1 MIGNT
6 SYARCLRAR
15 ALQTSAIVLALT
27 IGRPA
32 FAQCAPDPTPANGTV
47 TCSGIDPNGLTV
59 TTYGTTVVV
68 PAGATVLGTTTPAV
82 AVRLPSDVYGGP
94 VTLTV
99 AGRID
104 GGTQPGVS
112 ALWQRAASGTGY
124 SPTLLVLTVA
134 AGGQIGG
141 VNAVNIGQAANSI
154 GNTASAIIDNA
165 GTLTGSSGIALL
177 ASAPNYIGFQ
187 SITNRA
193 TGTIGAISGPVGT
206 ISNAGTIDGG
216 ARSAVDAGT
225 GTSGLYGD
233 LTNTGSIVS
242 TSSAATL
249 ANVAGRSLSNSG
261 TIANRGTGAAI
272 AGESLAVTNAV
283 LGKITSAGA
292 TAIRANTY
300 LSLLNAGTITG
311 NIVTAAAP
319 SYTTGSTIDSTAGT
333 INGSVTFGAGD
344 DTLIADFD
352 GTRPITGITGAID
365 GGAGSDTL
373 RLRFAADATLK
384 SAIAVPVNF
393 ERLIL
398 APAAKVTTTLAA
410 GFSTPAL
417 LLIGGTGTVINQT
430 TLTGTT
436 KAVTLWGFGGP
447 QDYPSFVN
455 AGTIRTTAGTASVF
469 AVDLGA
475 TAARFENSGTISA
488 TGAGLVSY
496 IQGSVLNSGTITAAG
511 TGVSLFSS
519 TFTNSGT
526 IRSTGGIGLV
536 LTGSSGANQTN
547 SGRIEGATIGA
558 QISSSLVN
566 TGTITSPDTGVSLD
580 YYGTLA
586 NRAGG
591 IVTGGRFAISAP
603 TTLFGATVANA
614 GTINGDV
621 RLPGSGIAG
630 DTYNGNRY
638 FALPGGVLNGNLT
651 LANGT
656 TLITDIVNTGPG
668 AFAGITGTVTGAG
681 AALRYRVRTAASAT
695 LGLPASFASV
705 AYDLSD
711 KGALTL
717 TGGSAPSLSLAGTG
731 SVDLNATITA
741 TAGQPAISVV
751 SALIAPGEAYP
762 LTSALAITS
771 RGALTLTH
779 SNSNLYPYAAVSL
792 GSGDSFT
799 NVGTITVTDTATT
812 VYSRINAIAGGAS
825 VVNSGTIRLG
835 GAAGVSAAKTFTNSG
850 SIVQA
855 EGTPAS
861 VGVVNVGSLVNS
873 GTLDVAGNAV
883 LVSYT
888 TASITNSGRIASSGA
903 TAIATDPNGYASSLA
918 ITNLAGGTIAG
929 GAGKSAIQLSGGGIV
944 NAGTIT
950 GSVDLSYSPYG
961 GQSYASG
968 FYSAN
973 GGTLAGNLTFGSGS
987 DTLVALNDITGVS
1000 GTIDGGAGTD
1010 LFIHA
1015 RTTTGNVTLGLPG
1028 LINFELQGVRA
1039 LGADTIVTASAATPI
1054 GSDLYLSGDGS
1065 IVSTA
1070 TVNGAIRVGSFGYVP
1085 GNADL
1090 DASLLL
1096 AAFGNQ
1102 GSIRGGFVGS
1112 TRSFTNAGTIG
1123 STNLKANAVALNGAT
1138 DLTFANTGQISN
1150 ADSSVAV
1157 SLAGYTGS
1165 IIASNSGII
1174 AGGLSA
1180 TIGNAY
1186 YGYYG
1191 YYYVD
1196 PNAVATPL
1204 AISLTNSGTISS
1216 ASQAVSLNLNISEG
1230 VGGTISLTN
1239 SGVIDAT
1246 SVGATGAS
1254 LSSSYH
1260 AYRAGPA
1267 TMTVT
1272 NSGTI
1277 RANGGGVEQVYDYGN
1292 GSTYRY
1298 TQVATALSLGAD
1310 NGTLTVNNAASGVI
1324 EATGPRSVALL
1335 SYGPGLSLTNAGTI
1349 RGGMGTTLTDID
1361 TLANWNGSTYLAGA
1375 IQTVGDTDDRIVNTG
1390 TIIGSIALGGGND
1403 TIENRGTIQGNV
1415 FLGAGDDTFL
1425 QQASVSLI
1433 GTVDGGA
1440 GTDSLIVDATSGGTI
1455 NANQFVN
1462 FERFSQIGT
1471 GNVAYS
1477 GAFTFNTIGVMG
1489 GDITVNAGQTLGSAG
1504 PVTIT
1509 GSDANETVTNNGTI
1523 TGSIDMAGGNDRVV
1537 NTGTIR
1543 GAVALGSG
1551 DDTFVEGV
1559 GSSVVGG
1566 VDGGAGTDLYTVM
1579 LAGDRSGIGQRTG
1592 FEQLAVAGTGTL
1604 TLALDQNF
1612 ASVALAGT
1620 GLNLA
1625 LGGFRVGAVTGSD
1638 AAETLAVDGDVA
1650 SVALSG
1656 GDDQLS
1662 LGTTRAAGRYD
1673 GGTGNDLLRFTATA
1687 PVTLGGSA
1695 TGFERVLLAG
1705 NALTVT
1711 GTLGAA
1717 GAPLAFGDGDQQLVL
1732 ASGGTLAGVIDL
1744 GAGNDSFRWAAGGIL
1759 NGSVAGGAGNDTA
1772 TIELAG
1778 DRTLAATTLTGF
1790 ETLATEGTGTL
1801 SIPDSQSYALISANT
1816 DLAVLAGGSLT
1827 ATQIQFGAGNNRLT
1841 IAGQFAGSVDGG
1853 AGSDTIAVSGG
1864 SASAPV
1870 AFGTIANVESF
1881 GMSAGYATIAGS
1893 AALGSVDLTGG
1904 RLVGLAG
1911 STIGASSII
1920 VRQGATFGS
1929 AGTVNGTITVAG
1941 TLSPGASPGTLT
1953 VNGNVALQG
1962 GSISLFEL
1970 TSGVSDKLVVNGAV
1984 SIASGATLQIV
1995 PIGTLRPGASYDLIT
2010 ATGGISGAF
2019 TTVLKPA
2026 DVFGILVQ
2034 RADRIQLL
2042 GQFLGDVSFS
2052 PQVTRSIAY
2061 ANAQLVA
2068 LPATSPLFAAVPAL
2082 LTSSGASNPIA
2093 FAQITPEAYA
2103 SATQIG
2109 VDNALM
2115 LSGAARGAGFA
2126 ASGDTPHAYTFAQ
2139 VLGGWHQLGD
2149 DPVAGTAATRGNSYG
2164 FLGGLGFGDATWSVG
2179 AFGGYLN
2186 DRQQIDALGAR
2197 TKSDGVVAGVHGRY
2211 RSGGLGA
2218 TASILYDG
2226 GDARTERALPA
2237 AMSATG
2243 RYGLHSWVGDVS
2255 LSYGVELPA
2264 GWALRPHV
2272 GVTYVRTSRAGVV
2285 EASNSA
2291 FALTVARD
2299 HHIAGFADGGV
2310 FFGRSETS
2318 NAPFRPFVSFGA
2330 RYQIRRQSTAAVAGY
2345 SGGTLALEAVGA
2357 PRARWVGTA
2366 AAGIGYRLPSGLDL
2380 FASAASRTG
2389 RDDHDQSATAGV
2401 RLRF

>member
-1 MIGNT
+1 MIGTT
-6 SYARCLRAR
+6 SSAKRLRAR

-32 FAQCAPDPTPANGTV
+32 FAQCAPEPTPANGTV
-47 TCSGIDPNGLTV
+47 SCSGIDPNGLTV

-112 ALWQRAASGTGY
+112 ALWQRAASGTGF

-134 AGGQIGG
+134 AGGQVGG
-141 VNAVNIGQAANSI
+141 VNAVNIGQAANST

-177 ASAPNYIGFQ
+177 ASAPNFIGFQ

-216 ARSAVDAGT
+216 ARSAVDPGT

-249 ANVAGRSLSNSG
+249 ANLAGRSLSNSG

-272 AGESLAVTNAV
+272 TGESLAITNAV
-283 LGKITSAGA
+283 GGRISSAGT

-319 SYTTGSTIDSTAGT
+319 SYATGSTIDSTAGA
-333 INGSVTFGAGD
+333 ISGGVTFGAGD
-344 DTLIADFD
+344 DTLIANFD

-365 GGAGSDTL
+365 GGAGTDTL

-384 SAIAVPVNF
+384 SAIAVPANF

-410 GFSTPAL
+410 GFSAPAP
-417 LLIGGTGTVINQT
+417 LLIGGNGTVINQT

-436 KAVTLWGFGGP
+436 QAVMLSGLGVP

-469 AVDLGA
+469 AVDLGSI
-475 TAARFENSGTISA
+475 AARFENSGTISA
-488 TGAGLVSY
+488 SGAGLVSF
-496 IQGSVLNSGTITAAG
+496 IQGSVVNSGTITAAG
-511 TGVSLFSS
+511 TGVSLFGSN
-519 TFTNSGT
+519 FTNSGT

-536 LTGSSGANQTN
+536 LTGSSGGNQTN

-558 QISSSLVN
+558 QLSTSLIN
-566 TGTITSPDTGVSLD
+566 TGTITSSDTGVSLS
-580 YYGTLA
+580 YYGVLD

-591 IVTGGRFAISAP
+591 VVTGGRAAISAL

-638 FALPGGVLNGNLT
+638 FALPGGMLNGNLT
-651 LANGT
+651 LASSN

-695 LGLPASFASV
+695 LGLPAGFASV
-705 AYDLSD
+705 GYDLSD

-717 TGGSAPSLSLAGTG
+717 TGGSAASLSLAGTG

-741 TAGQPAISVV
+741 TGSQPAIAVTSV
-751 SALIAPGEAYP
+751 LTAPGEAYP

-771 RGALTLTH
+771 RGALSLTH

-792 GSGDSFT
+792 GSGDSFI
-799 NVGTITVTDTATT
+799 NAGTITVTDTATT

-825 VVNSGTIRLG
+825 VVNSGTISLG
-835 GAAGVSAAKTFTNSG
+835 GAAGVSAAKTFTNGG
-850 SIVQA
+850 SIVQIA
-855 EGTPAS
+855 GTPAS

-873 GTLDVAGNAV
+873 GTIDVAGNAV

-888 TASITNSGRIASSGA
+888 SASITNSGRIASSGT
-903 TAIATDPNGYASSLA
+903 TAIATDPNGYVSSLA

-929 GAGKSAIQLSGGGIV
+929 GAGKSAIQLSGGAIA

-961 GQSYASG
+961 GPSYASG
-968 FYSAN
+968 FYLAN

-987 DTLVALNDITGVS
+987 DTLIALNDITGVS

-1015 RTTTGNVTLGLPG
+1015 RNTTGNVTLGLPG
-1028 LINFELQGVRA
+1028 IVNFELQGVRA
-1039 LGADTIVTASAATPI
+1039 LGADTIVTASAATPVA
-1054 GSDLYLSGDGS
+1054 SDLYLSGDGS
-1065 IVSTA
+1065 IVNTA
-1070 TVNGAIRVGSFGYVP
+1070 SVNGAVRVGSFGYVP
-1085 GNADL
+1085 GNADP

-1096 AAFGNQ
+1096 AAFTNQ
-1102 GSIRGGFVGS
+1102 GSIRDGFVGA
-1112 TRSFTNAGTIG
+1112 TRSFSNAGTIG
-1123 STNLKANAVALNGAT
+1123 SATLRNAAVALGSDST
-1138 DLTFANTGQISN
+1138 GLTFANTGQIAN
-1150 ADSSVAV
+1150 GDGTVAV
-1157 SLAGYTGS
+1157 SLASYSGAVT
-1165 IIASNSGII
+1165 ASNSGTIT
-1174 AGGLSA
+1174 GGLSA
-1180 TIGNAY
+1180 TSGGTY
-1186 YGYYG
+1186 YT
-1191 YYYVD
+1191 D
-1196 PNAVATPL
+1196 PRAVSAPL
-1204 AISLTNSGTISS
+1204 AASLTNSGNIGSL
-1216 ASQAVSLNLNISEG
+1216 SQAVSLNLNDVQG
-1230 VGGTISLTN
+1230 VGGTISLAN
-1239 SGVIDAT
+1239 SGTIEAT
-1246 SVGATGAS
+1246 GVAGTGAS
-1254 LSSSYH
+1254 LYSYNPYSYYYG
-1260 AYRAGPA
+1260 AQAGPTA
-1267 TMTVT
+1267 IAVS

-1277 RANGGGVEQVYDYGN
+1277 RANGGGVEYAYDYGN
-1292 GSTYRY
+1292 GDTYRY
-1298 TQVATALSLGAD
+1298 TQIATGLSLTTAT
-1310 NGTLTVNNAASGVI
+1310 GTLNVANAAGGVI
-1324 EATGPRSVALL
+1324 EATGARSVALI

-1349 RGGMGTTLTDID
+1349 RGGAGTTVAQDDSLVNSI
-1361 TLANWNGSTYLAGA
+1361 GSTYLAGA
-1375 IQTVGDTDDRIVNTG
+1375 IQTVGDADDRIVNTG

-1425 QQASVSLI
+1425 QQASASLI

-1440 GTDSLIVDATSGGTI
+1440 GTDSLIVDATGGGTI

-1462 FERFSQIGT
+1462 FERFSQIGA
-1471 GNVAYS
+1471 GNVTFS
-1477 GAFTFNTIGVMG
+1477 GAFSFNTIAVMG

-1523 TGSIDMAGGNDRVV
+1523 AGSIDTAGGNDRVV
-1537 NTGTIR
+1537 NNGTIR
-1543 GAVALGSG
+1543 GAVTLGSG

-1559 GSSVVGG
+1559 GSRVVGG

-1612 ASVALAGT
+1612 ASIALAGT

-1638 AAETLAVDGDVA
+1638 AAEALAVDGDVA
-1650 SVALSG
+1650 SVALGG

-1673 GGTGNDLLRFTATA
+1673 GGTGNDLLRFTAMG
-1687 PVTLGGSA
+1687 PVTLSGSA
-1695 TGFERVLLAG
+1695 TGFERVLLTG

-1732 ASGGTLAGVIDL
+1732 ASGGTIAGVIDL

-1759 NGSVAGGAGNDTA
+1759 NGSVAGGAGNDSA

-1778 DRTLAATTLTGF
+1778 DRTLAASTLTGF

-1827 ATQIQFGAGNNRLT
+1827 VAQLQFGAGNNRLS

-1853 AGSDTIAVSGG
+1853 AGNDTIAVSGG
-1864 SASAPV
+1864 SANAPV

-1893 AALGSVDLTGG
+1893 AALGSVDLSGG

-1911 STIGASSII
+1911 STIGASSIT

-1929 AGTVNGTITVAG
+1929 AGTVNGNITVAG
-1941 TLSPGASPGTLT
+1941 TLSPGASPGTMT

-1962 GSISLFEL
+1962 GSIALFEL

-2010 ATGGISGAF
+2010 TTGGISGSF

-2026 DVFGILVQ
+2026 DLFGVLVQ

-2042 GQFLGDVSFS
+2042 GQFLGDASFS
-2052 PQVTRSIAY
+2052 PQVARSIAY

-2109 VDNALM
+2109 VDNALT
-2115 LSGAARGAGFA
+2115 LTGAARGAGFA

-2149 DPVAGTAATRGNSYG
+2149 GPAAGTAATRGNSYG

-2211 RSGGLGA
+2211 RSGALGV

-2243 RYGLHSWVGDVS
+2243 RYGLRSWVGDVS

-2264 GWALRPHV
+2264 SWALRPHV
-2272 GVTYVRTSRAGVV
+2272 GVTYVRTARGGVV

-2299 HHIAGFADGGV
+2299 RHVAGFADAGV
-2310 FFGRSETS
+2310 FFGRSDTS
-2318 NAPFRPFVSFGA
+2318 AARFRPFVSLGA
-2330 RYQIRRQSTAAVAGY
+2330 RYQIEGQSTAAVAGY

-2366 AAGIGYRLPSGLDL
+2366 TAGIGYRLPSGLDL
-2380 FASAASRTG
+2380 FVSAASQTG
-2389 RDDHDQSATAGV
+2389 RDDHDQSATAGI

>member
-1 MIGNT
+1 M
-6 SYARCLRAR
+6 
-15 ALQTSAIVLALT
+15 LALT

-47 TCSGIDPNGLTV
+47 TCSGTDPNGLTV

-68 PAGATVLGTTTPAV
+68 PTGATVLGTTTPAV
-82 AVRLPSDVYGGP
+82 AVRLPSDVYGGA
-94 VTLTV
+94 VTLAV

-141 VNAVNIGQAANSI
+141 VNAVNIGQAVDST

-177 ASAPNYIGFQ
+177 ASAPNFIGFQ

-216 ARSAVDAGT
+216 ARSAVDSGT

-249 ANVAGRSLSNSG
+249 ANISGRSLSNSG

-272 AGESLAVTNAV
+272 AGESLAITNVVT
-283 LGKITSAGA
+283 GKISSAGA

-311 NIVTAAAP
+311 NIATAAAP

-344 DTLIADFD
+344 DTLFADFD
-352 GTRPITGITGAID
+352 GTRSVTGITGAID
-365 GGAGSDTL
+365 GGAGTDTF
-373 RLRFAADATLK
+373 RLRFAADETLK
-384 SAIAVPVNF
+384 SGIAVPANF

-417 LLIGGTGTVINQT
+417 LLIGGTGTVVNQS

-436 KAVTLWGFGGP
+436 KAVMLWGFGGP

-455 AGTIRTTAGTASVF
+455 AGTIRTTAGTMSVF
-469 AVDLGA
+469 AVDLGS

-488 TGAGLVSY
+488 TGAGLVGY

-519 TFTNSGT
+519 AFTNSGT

-536 LTGSSGANQTN
+536 LTGFSGANQTN

-603 TTLFGATVANA
+603 TMLFGATIANA

-621 RLPGSGIAG
+621 RLPGSGVAG
-630 DTYNGNRY
+630 ETYNGNRY
-638 FALPGGVLNGNLT
+638 FALPGGVLHGNLT

-668 AFAGITGTVTGAG
+668 AFAGITGTVTGGG

-695 LGLPASFASV
+695 LGLPAGFASV
-705 AYDLSD
+705 GYDLSD
-711 KGALTL
+711 TGALTL

-731 SVDLNATITA
+731 SVDLNATISA

-762 LTSALAITS
+762 LTNALSITS

-792 GSGDSFT
+792 GYGDSFT

-825 VVNSGTIRLG
+825 VVNSGTISLG
-835 GAAGVSAAKTFTNSG
+835 GSAGVSSAKTFTNSG

-855 EGTPAS
+855 AGTPAS

-873 GTLDVAGNAV
+873 GTIDVAGNAV
-883 LVSYT
+883 LASYT

-903 TAIATDPNGYASSLA
+903 TAIATDPNGYAPSLA
-918 ITNLAGGTIAG
+918 IINLAGGTIAG

-968 FYSAN
+968 FYLAN

-987 DTLVALNDITGVS
+987 DTLVALNDTTGVS

-1015 RTTTGNVTLGLPG
+1015 RNTTGNVTLGLPG
-1028 LINFELQGVRA
+1028 VTNFELQGVRA
-1039 LGADTIVTASAATPI
+1039 LGADTIVTASAATPL
-1054 GSDLYLSGDGS
+1054 GSDLFLSGDGS
-1065 IVSTA
+1065 VVSTA
-1070 TVNGAIRVGSFGYVP
+1070 TVNGAVRVGSFGYVP

-1102 GSIRGGFVGS
+1102 GSIRDGFVGA
-1112 TRSFTNAGTIG
+1112 TRSFSNAGTIG
-1123 STNLKANAVALNGAT
+1123 SAKLRNAAVVVVNDAT
-1138 DLTFANTGQISN
+1138 DLTFANTGQITN
-1150 ADSSVAV
+1150 GDGTVAV
-1157 SLAGYTGS
+1157 SLASYPGAIT
-1165 IIASNSGII
+1165 ASNSGTIT
-1174 AGGLSA
+1174 GGLSA
-1180 TIGNAY
+1180 TSGGTFYA
-1186 YGYYG
+1186 
-1191 YYYVD
+1191 D
-1196 PNAVATPL
+1196 PSALPTPL
-1204 AISLTNSGTISS
+1204 AVSLTNSGTIGSLS
-1216 ASQAVSLNLNISEG
+1216 RAVSLNLNDVQS
-1230 VGGTISLTN
+1230 VGGTISLAN
-1239 SGVIDAT
+1239 SGTIEAT
-1246 SVGATGAS
+1246 GVAGTGAS
-1254 LSSSYH
+1254 LYGYNPYYYYYGTQS
-1260 AYRAGPA
+1260 GPTA
-1267 TMTVT
+1267 ITVS

-1277 RANGGGVEQVYDYGN
+1277 RANGGGVEYAYDYGN
-1292 GSTYRY
+1292 GYTYRY
-1298 TQVATALSLGAD
+1298 TQIATGLSLTTAT
-1310 NGTLTVNNAASGVI
+1310 GTLKVANAASGVI
-1324 EATGPRSVALL
+1324 EATGARSVALI
-1335 SYGPGLSLTNAGTI
+1335 SDGPGLLLTNAGTI
-1349 RGGMGTTLTDID
+1349 RGGAGTTVTDYDLLTNSI
-1361 TLANWNGSTYLAGA
+1361 GSTYLAGA
-1375 IQTVGDTDDRIVNTG
+1375 IQTVGDADDRIVNTD

-1403 TIENRGTIQGNV
+1403 MIENRGTIQGNV

-1425 QQASVSLI
+1425 QQASASLI

-1440 GTDSLIVDATSGGTI
+1440 GTDSLVVDATGGGTI
-1455 NANQFVN
+1455 NAAQFVN
-1462 FERFSQIGT
+1462 FERFSQIGA

-1477 GAFTFNTIGVMG
+1477 GAFSFNTIGVMG

-1523 TGSIDMAGGNDRVV
+1523 AGSIDMAGGDDRVV
-1537 NTGTIR
+1537 NNGTIR
-1543 GAVALGSG
+1543 GAVTLGSG

-1559 GSSVVGG
+1559 GSRVAGG

-1604 TLALDQNF
+1604 TLVLDQNF

-1650 SVALSG
+1650 SVALGG

-1673 GGTGNDLLRFTATA
+1673 GGTGNDLLRFTATG
-1687 PVTLGGSA
+1687 PVTLAGSA

-1705 NALTVT
+1705 SALTVT
-1711 GTLGAA
+1711 GTLGAV

-1744 GAGNDSFRWAAGGIL
+1744 GAGNDSFRWAAGGML
-1759 NGSVAGGAGNDTA
+1759 NGSVAGGAGNDSA

-1801 SIPDSQSYALISANT
+1801 SIADSQSYTLISANT

-1827 ATQIQFGAGNNRLT
+1827 VPQVQFGAGNNRLS
-1841 IAGQFAGSVDGG
+1841 IAGQFTGSVDGG

-1864 SASAPV
+1864 NASAPV

-1911 STIGASSII
+1911 STIGASSIS

-1941 TLSPGASPGTLT
+1941 TLSPGASPGTMT

-1962 GSISLFEL
+1962 GSVSLFEL
-1970 TSGVSDKLVVNGAV
+1970 TSSVSDKLVVNGAV

-1995 PIGTLRPGASYDLIT
+1995 PIGTLRPGTSYDLIT

-2042 GQFLGDVSFS
+2042 GQFLGDASFS
-2052 PQVTRSIAY
+2052 PQVARSIAY

-2109 VDNALM
+2109 VDTALT
-2115 LSGAARGAGFA
+2115 LTGAARGTAFA

-2149 DPVAGTAATRGNSYG
+2149 NPAAGTAATRGNSYG

-2197 TKSDGVVAGVHGRY
+2197 TKADGVVAGVHGRY

-2237 AMSATG
+2237 AMSAIG

-2255 LSYGVELPA
+2255 ISYGVEMPA
-2264 GWALRPHV
+2264 GWTLRPRV
-2272 GVTYVRTSRAGVV
+2272 GVTYVHTSRGGVV
-2285 EASNSA
+2285 EASKSA

-2299 HHIAGFADGGV
+2299 RHIAGFADAGV
-2310 FFGRSETS
+2310 FFGRSDTS
-2318 NAPFRPFVSFGA
+2318 DAPFRPFVSLGA
-2330 RYQIRRQSTAAVAGY
+2330 RYQIEGQGTAAVAGY

-2380 FASAASRTG
+2380 FASAASQTG
-2389 RDDHDQSATAGV
+2389 RDDHEQSATAGI